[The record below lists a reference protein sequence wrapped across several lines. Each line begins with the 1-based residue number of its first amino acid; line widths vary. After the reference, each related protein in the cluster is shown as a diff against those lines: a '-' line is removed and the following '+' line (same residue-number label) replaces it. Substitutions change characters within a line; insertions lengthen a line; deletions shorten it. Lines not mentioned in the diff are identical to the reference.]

1 MSRKELYHVE
11 EPSQTFFC
19 CCFEWAYPE
28 EFLHSFKTKKKMSSC
43 SREKTDCA
51 LPHIL
56 NIFSLACA
64 RLLDSTIVAKIK
76 QAKRK

>member
-1 MSRKELYHVE
+1 MWKNRHKR
-11 EPSQTFFC
+11 FFV
-19 CCFEWAYPE
+19 AVLNGHIQKNSSIVSKPR
-28 EFLHSFKTKKKMSSC
+28 KKMSSC